1 MHDTACC
8 FGYPSDSSRT
18 ARKRAGTLG
27 WAGLCSSRATSS
39 TRADSTS
46 ATAPGPSCGGR
57 GAACYGPGGP
67 GRHLRLLAWPPVR
80 PGAVLTVLSLSVQ
93 RGCGPVEPGLTLAR
107 LLGWSAA
114 CTRSPAAR
122 GCAGRG
128 SPGRAQSGSKGL
140 RARGA
145 GPITGTSAGLE
156 CCVHQIASS
165 VRLRRLGLHRV
176 GRSLDTVPPSRLGPV
191 GRSSWA
197 AIRPG
202 RVQWAL
208 VPGPPDAH
216 GGRVLVSRPVALH
229 LAAGG
234 DSTGASPAQPEPD
247 SDAAG
252 QGTGRRW
259 IGGPAPG
266 WTGDS
271 ESAARRAVSSQGE
284 GARR

>member
-1 MHDTACC
+1 MIGCTTLPAVS
-8 FGYPSDSSRT
+8 GILRT
-18 ARKRAGTLG
+18 QAGRRG
-27 WAGLCSSRATSS
+27 SGPGRWAGRNSAVPHHPRRATCGSAW
-39 TRADSTS
+39 RAHGVVTS
-46 ATAPGPSCGGR
+46 ATAPGPPCGRARCHPHSLRVTHGR
-57 GAACYGPGGP
+57 RRALPVRGRIWMSAGLPVGATDRRHDRHGRPRKGRPWGGVRAGAA
-67 GRHLRLLAWPPVR
+67 
-80 PGAVLTVLSLSVQ
+80 
-93 RGCGPVEPGLTLAR
+93 
-107 LLGWSAA
+107 
-114 CTRSPAAR
+114 
-122 GCAGRG
+122 AGG
-128 SPGRAQSGSKGL
+128 SPSVPFKGL

-252 QGTGRRW
+252 QGSGRRW

-271 ESAARRAVSSQGE
+271 ESAARLAVSSQGE